1 MSTRTSMLNNGTLTT
16 EELAVL
22 GRRSGKVDS
31 GSEASPAK
39 FPSNDWLGEM
49 PVDDKG
55 DIKLRSEAW

>member
-1 MSTRTSMLNNGTLTT
+1 MLNNGTLTT

-31 GSEASPAK
+31 GSDASPAK